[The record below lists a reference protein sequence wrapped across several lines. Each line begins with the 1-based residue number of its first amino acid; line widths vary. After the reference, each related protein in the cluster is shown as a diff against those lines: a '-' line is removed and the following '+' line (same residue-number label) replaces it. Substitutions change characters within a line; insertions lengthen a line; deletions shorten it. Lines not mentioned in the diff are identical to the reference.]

1 MRISDWSSDVCSSDL
16 APRAASA
23 ARDRRDRRRR
33 ATACPQ
39 RGGRRGHVPW
49 RRQWCGAGKIAK
61 QAFLERV
68 KRNLRGNLDRKSVGE
83 GKSGSVGVDRGGRRF
98 IKKPQQQQT

>member
-16 APRAASA
+16 APGGGAA

-49 RRQWCGAGKIAK
+49 RRQWGGAGKIAK
-61 QAFLERV
+61 QAFLDRV
-68 KRNLRGNLDRKSVGE
+68 KRNLRGNLSSPSMGE
-83 GKSGSVGVDRGGRRF
+83 AARLGGLPPSRSGGGAVSA
-98 IKKPQQQQT
+98 